1 MNLEFIRMVLLS
13 VKRRSRSMWKVALIS
28 FLCVFLFVGIMV
40 FQDCMNQFQRE
51 IAFLE
56 SGEWILSTEGESR
69 CLEEHAWVDGYGTTL
84 VRTSMYNEPKDGN
97 MDRAREEGPIGVV
110 DDSFIK
116 LSNIV
121 FYAGK
126 MPEQAD
132 EIALTQHV
140 LSDMGCSYELD
151 QTLSLAYVKGIDDS
165 GNLVFGHI
173 RYKLVGILENYTADW
188 VLSGELPEFFV
199 TQEGLEQIQVQDEDQ
214 QRCYYYLNRAQRD
227 IAGKRFY
234 QNMQAVLK
242 KQNEKHLM
250 YSLVYNENAY
260 DVTMWGSQTMY
271 LLMMSLCGILG
282 AMSLIYLFL
291 MCCNN
296 RRPYYFKLRELGA
309 GTGQVREMVCI
320 EWSSVFIPA
329 ACTGVLVAGVTSVFV
344 AAMIS
349 KHFGIPFVFR
359 LTGRSIQM
367 ILIFTLGVFLLV
379 MLWSCLFF
387 RIRDLHQMT
396 GMIPPKRLK
405 HMYRKRDRRKSPV
418 RVFQMRRKRA
428 EPGKNIAQILFLIAA
443 MTIFLYSITM
453 IQSANRAYQESK
465 KLPDLYVRSI
475 GEGGGSSS
483 SGFDWDLETHQSDSY
498 ELELAEVERNV
509 SVENGLSVDVIKD
522 LKRISAVQSVSG
534 AAADNQIALSWNGM
548 QNSSFL
554 NDYYTKMWVESSFKY
569 AAAELLY
576 MEAYSEDWDRQ
587 WHEIYSKLYAVMPD
601 PLEHPDVYEES
612 VVGIERT
619 ERRDLLLKRFFGS
632 RFRSDDFWNGKQSI
646 LFQITPTNSRILSDG
661 SDAPADSPMRKPLQG
676 VMVMNS
682 QNQKCFY
689 GKWGE
694 KYHYQFE
701 ENTIHTG
708 DKLQI
713 LHEKLPAG
721 KKVETEVILCGDS
734 AVYQEL
740 IMDPAISANWEYI
753 PYESEYGGM
762 QLLTSDATLQQLANA
777 ADIPYAYKTL
787 LIDVEEGVKRK
798 QIEAEIAD
806 VLSRYKCSF
815 GSNLGEKQREKS
827 RFYRQFIMFG
837 VVLVLTG
844 SVYLFISRSMQ
855 NKSMELT
862 GKQFQQFLQCGCSRG
877 ELMRS
882 YNRLRVAEI
891 LWAWVSV
898 PLCMVIMVMAQV
910 LAYWKQ
916 CRAGEIEYQKKEL
929 LSLCMDV
936 MKEYVNNPVGWILFL
951 GLLILAV
958 WFGIWG
964 IKRYLAGL
972 ELMGKE
978 E

>member
-126 MPEQAD
+126 MPERAD

-151 QTLSLAYVKGIDDS
+151 QTLSLAYVKDIDDM
-165 GNLVFGHI
+165 GNPVFGYI

-199 TQEGLEQIQVQDEDQ
+199 TREGLEQIQVPDEDQ

-227 IAGKRFY
+227 ITGERFY
-234 QNMQAVLK
+234 QNMQEVLK
-242 KQNEKHLM
+242 KQGEEYLM

-309 GTGQVREMVCI
+309 GTWQVREMVCI

-329 ACTGVLVAGVTSVFV
+329 ACAGMLVAGVISVFV

-349 KHFGIPFVFR
+349 RHFEIPFVFR

-367 ILIFTLGVFLLV
+367 ILIFTLGVFMLV

-428 EPGKNIAQILFLIAA
+428 EPGKNIAQILFLIAT

-475 GEGGGSSS
+475 GEGYTAHG
-483 SGFDWDLETHQSDSY
+483 SGFGWDLDTHQPNSY
-498 ELELAEVERNV
+498 ELETAEEERNI
-509 SVENGLSVDVIKD
+509 SVGDGLSLDVIND
-522 LKRISAVQSVSG
+522 LRKISAVQSVCG
-534 AAADNQIALSWNGM
+534 AAVDNQIAFNWNGI
-548 QNSSFL
+548 QNSPFL
-554 NDYYTKMWVESSFKY
+554 SSYYTGMWIESSFKD
-569 AAAELLY
+569 AADTLFY
-576 MEAYSEDWDRQ
+576 MEGYGEEWNRQ
-587 WHEIYSKLYAVMPD
+587 WHEIYNKLYAVMPD
-601 PLEHPDVYEES
+601 PRENPDVYEES
-612 VVGIERT
+612 VLGIERT
-619 ERRDLLLKRFFGS
+619 ERRDLLLKKYFGNRFHS
-632 RFRSDDFWNGKQSI
+632 EDFWSGKQSV
-646 LFQITPTNSRILSDG
+646 LFQLTPTMGRFSVD
-661 SDAPADSPMRKPLQG
+661 DAPADSPWRKPLQG

-694 KYHYQFE
+694 EYQYQFE

-713 LHEKLPAG
+713 LHEKLPAE
-721 KKVETEVILCGDS
+721 KTMEMEVILCGDS
-734 AVYQEL
+734 ELYREL
-740 IMDPAISANWEYI
+740 IMDPAISANWEFI
-753 PYESEYGGM
+753 PYDNEMEGGI
-762 QLLTSDATLQQLANA
+762 QLLTSAATLQQLASA
-777 ADIPYAYKTL
+777 TGIPFTYKTL
-787 LIDVEEGVKRK
+787 LIDVEDGVKRK
-798 QIEAEIAD
+798 KIEAEVAD
-806 VLSRYKCSF
+806 VLSRYECSF
-815 GSNLGEKQREKS
+815 GSYLGKKQQEKS

-862 GKQFQQFLQCGCSRG
+862 GKQLQQFLQCGCSRG

-882 YNRLRVAEI
+882 YSRLRVAEI

-898 PLCMVIMVMAQV
+898 PFCMVIMVMAQV

-916 CRAGEIEYQKKEL
+916 CRAGEIEYQRKEL

-936 MKEYVNNPVGWILFL
+936 MKEYVNNPMGWILFL
-951 GLLILAV
+951 GFLILAV
-958 WFGIWG
+958 WFGIRG

>member
-1 MNLEFIRMVLLS
+1 MNLEFIRMVMLS
-13 VKRRSRSMWKVALIS
+13 VKRRCRSMWKVALIS

-56 SGEWILSTEGESR
+56 SGEWIVSTKGESR

-84 VRTSMYNEPKDGN
+84 VRTSLYNEPKDGN
-97 MDRAREEGPIGVV
+97 MDDAREEGPIGVV
-110 DDSFIK
+110 DDSFIQ
-116 LSNIV
+116 LSNLV

-151 QTLSLAYVKGIDDS
+151 QMLSLAYIKGYDAM
-165 GNLVFGHI
+165 GKPVLGHI

-188 VLSGELPEFFV
+188 VLSEELPEFFV
-199 TQEGLEQIQVQDEDQ
+199 TMEGLEQIHVSEEDQ
-214 QRCYYYLNRAQRD
+214 QRCYYYLNQAQRD
-227 IAGKRFY
+227 ITGERFY
-234 QNMQAVLK
+234 QDMREVLK
-242 KQNEKHLM
+242 KQGEDHLV

-260 DVTMWGSQTMY
+260 DVTMWGSQTIY
-271 LLMMSLCGILG
+271 LVMMSLCGILG

-320 EWSSVFIPA
+320 EWSSMFLPA
-329 ACTGVLVAGVTSVFV
+329 ACIAMLVAGAISVFV
-344 AAMIS
+344 AAIIS
-349 KHFGIPFVFR
+349 RHFGIPFVFR
-359 LTGRSIQM
+359 LTGRSIRM
-367 ILIFTLGVFLLV
+367 ILFFTLGVFLLV
-379 MLWSCLFF
+379 MLWACMFF
-387 RIRDLHQMT
+387 RIKDLHQMT
-396 GMIPPKRLK
+396 GMISPRRLK
-405 HMYRKRDRRKSPV
+405 HMYRKRDRGKNPLRI
-418 RVFQMRRKRA
+418 FQIRRKRT
-428 EPGKNIAQILFLIAA
+428 EPGKNIAQILFLIAT

-453 IQSANRAYQESK
+453 IQSASHAYQESK

-475 GEGGGSSS
+475 GEGSGANS
-483 SGFDWDLETHQSDSY
+483 SGFGWELETRQPDNC
-498 ELELAEVERNV
+498 EMEFPEVERTV
-509 SVENGLSVDVIKD
+509 SIGNGLPADVIKD
-522 LKRISAVQSVSG
+522 LKRISAVQSVCG
-534 AAADNQIALSWNGM
+534 AAADDQITLSWNGM
-548 QNSSFL
+548 QNSPFL
-554 NDYYTKMWVESSFKY
+554 NDYYTKMWVEANFKF

-576 MEAYSEDWDRQ
+576 MEAYSEEWDRQ

-601 PLEHPDVYEES
+601 PQEHPDVYEES

-619 ERRDLLLKRFFGS
+619 EGRNLLLKKFFGS
-632 RFRSDDFWNGKQSI
+632 RFRSEDFWSGKQSI
-646 LFQITPTNSRILSDG
+646 LFQIIPTGARIG
-661 SDAPADSPMRKPLQG
+661 SGGADDPADSPTRKPLQG
-676 VMVMNS
+676 VMVMNP

-721 KKVETEVILCGDS
+721 KTVETEIILCGDS
-734 AVYQEL
+734 EVYEEL

-753 PYESEYGGM
+753 PYESEYCGM
-762 QLLTSDATLQQLANA
+762 QLLTSDTVLQQFASA
-777 ADIPYAYKTL
+777 ADIPFTYKTL

-806 VLSRYKCSF
+806 VLSRYECSF
-815 GSNLGEKQREKS
+815 GSNLGKKQQEKS

-837 VVLVLTG
+837 VILILTG

-862 GKQFQQFLQCGCSRG
+862 GKQLQQFLQCGCNRA
-877 ELMRS
+877 ELLRS
-882 YNRLRVAEI
+882 YSSLRVREI
-891 LWAWVSV
+891 LWACFSI
-898 PLCMVIMVMAQV
+898 PLCMVIMAMAQG
-910 LAYWKQ
+910 LSYWKQ
-916 CRAGEIEYQKKEL
+916 CRAGAMEFQRKEL
-929 LSLCMDV
+929 LSLCMDT
-936 MKEYVNNPVGWILFL
+936 MKEYVNNPVGWIFFL
-951 GLLILAV
+951 GFLVLAV
-958 WFGIWG
+958 WFGIRG
-964 IKRYLAGL
+964 MKHYLNRL
-972 ELMGKE
+972 ELMGHE